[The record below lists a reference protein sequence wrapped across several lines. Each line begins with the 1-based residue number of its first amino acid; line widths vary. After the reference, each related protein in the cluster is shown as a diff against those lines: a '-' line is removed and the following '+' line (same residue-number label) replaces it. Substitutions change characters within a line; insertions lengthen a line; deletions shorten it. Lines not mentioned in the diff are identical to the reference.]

1 MIRIYGTGVISVT
14 KDKGLNCLLPLET
27 VVSAGQSRGHC
38 QVAVRKLTLLSLTAL
53 SSLWGKKGLQTKSF
67 PFISVFKDDSQ
78 CFGYIL
84 KF

>member
-1 MIRIYGTGVISVT
+1 MIRIYGTGIISVT

-38 QVAVRKLTLLSLTAL
+38 QVAVRKLTLSYLTVYPAC
-53 SSLWGKKGLQTKSF
+53 GGLQTMSF
-67 PFISVFKDDSQ
+67 PFISLFKDDSQ
-78 CFGYIL
+78 WFGYIL